1 MQGLHN
7 AVHMSGLRLNDHVLA
22 EKLLRRD
29 TAQSLYPQKSFAV
42 DVADDES
49 DLIHM
54 GCDQHAALFISLLIR
69 NEVSHHVIRK
79 LYVTIC
85 QLFS

>member
-1 MQGLHN
+1 MHGLHN
-7 AVHMSGLRLNDHVLA
+7 AVHMAGLRLDDHMLA

-29 TAQSLYPQKSFAV
+29 AAQSLYPQKAFAV
-42 DVADDES
+42 NVANDES

-69 NEVSHHVIRK
+69 DEVSHHVIRK
-79 LYVTIC
+79 LHITAR